1 MSYKLYY
8 SAGSCSTAINVI
20 LHELDQPFELINA
33 NQPGSKIRTPEF
45 LKISP
50 RGMVPVLEI
59 DGTRVSEGGAI
70 ITYLCDTHPTHL
82 MPEEGLRRAKALE
95 ALMFCNATLH
105 PAYSKAFGSMRIED
119 ATIKSFV
126 QKSAIESINT
136 LWREVEAKL
145 AKQKYLAGN
154 EVTVGDILMTVIAG
168 WSGAFGDAIQLPENV
183 KRVTAEI
190 AARPAYQKAK
200 EAEAVNQKAAA

>member
-8 SAGSCSTAINVI
+8 SAGSCSTAVNVV
-20 LHELDQPFELINA
+20 LHELNQPFDLVNA
-33 NQPGSKIRTPEF
+33 NQPGAKTRTPEF

-59 DGTRVSEGGAI
+59 EGTPVFEGGAI
-70 ITYLCDTHPTHL
+70 ITYLCDAHQSHL
-82 MPEEGLRRAKALE
+82 LPKEGLARAKALE

-119 ATIKSFV
+119 ATIKNFV

-136 LWREVEAKL
+136 LWREVDAKL
-145 AKQKYLAGN
+145 GKQKYLAGD
-154 EVTVGDILMTVIAG
+154 EVTAGDILMTVIAG
-168 WSGAFGDAIQLPENV
+168 WSGAFGDAVQIPENV
-183 KRVTAEI
+183 KRVTTEI

-200 EAEAVNQKAAA
+200 EAEAADQKAAA